1 MNVSRKNPLIVSVC
15 RNDALGWRWS
25 LTRNGR
31 VLAAS
36 PHGCTTKR
44 KCKME
49 LERIVSDLKTDCIAW
64 EAEMPKKVSTLLS
77 QIAKLGRKQ
86 P

>member
-1 MNVSRKNPLIVSVC
+1 MNVSRKNPLIIAVC
-15 RNDALGWRWS
+15 RSDALGWRWS

-31 VLAAS
+31 VLAVS
-36 PHGCTTKR
+36 PHGYTTKR

-49 LERIVSDLKTDCIAW
+49 LERIVADLKTDCIAW
-64 EAEMPKKVSTLLS
+64 EVEMSKKANTLLS
-77 QIAKLGRKQ
+77 QIAGLRRKQ